1 MNLHY
6 ETISPLLGDCL
17 KKLFQSEVFDS
28 FRLVGGTCL
37 SLQLGHRRSIDIDLF
52 TDSSYGS
59 MDTIAIKSFLT
70 AHFPYIE
77 NLCSLDERAL
87 GYSVRIGLSRMES
100 IKLDLFYTER
110 FIFPELMVD
119 GIRLA
124 DTKEIAAMKIKAI
137 TQIEPRQK
145 DFWDIYELCNLY
157 TLQEMMDWAYQK
169 DKWGF
174 SESDVEKGFLSIF
187 DVTECENGIDCF
199 RGYEWELI
207 QIDLTEMANAY
218 FNQRRVFLSAVQ
230 QGDKTRIHSLAN
242 QGYMPTIETRNQ
254 LASFSEIIA
263 PYF

>member
-59 MDTIAIKSFLT
+59 MDTMAIKRFLT

-87 GYSVRIGLSRMES
+87 GYSVRIGLSSKES

-145 DFWDIYELCNLY
+145 DFWDIYELCNQY
-157 TLQEMMDWAYQK
+157 ALQEMMDWAYQK

-174 SESDVEKGFLSIF
+174 SESDVENAFLSIF
-187 DVTECENGIDCF
+187 DVPECENGIDCF

-218 FNQRRVFLSAVQ
+218 FNQRRAFLAAVQ

-242 QGYMPTIETRNQ
+242 QGYVPTMETRNQ
-254 LASFSEIIA
+254 LASFSEIIDQ
-263 PYF
+263 YF